1 MISQTYHLQPK
12 KIRGFLV
19 PMSNFKASDFAS
31 VKSASRKKKKS
42 SHKGHSMPTKHKKS
56 HAKKRTTATHAPK
69 KRKGAAK
76 RKRST
81 AMAQYNASGSAPVT
95 YVRGRSM
102 VGNVGAMPSEASFKR
117 AKEAAKKAAIEQ
129 TALMTSAAT
138 GAAIGYAESQNM
150 LSPLNDVS
158 PAIAGMG
165 GPTVLLGAAAF
176 ILSKFTKSKALDGI
190 AHGALTIAAYNAA
203 YAMGKPDNDP
213 PHRIAGDSEEWE

>member
-56 HAKKRTTATHAPK
+56 HGKKRTTATHAPK

-95 YVRGRSM
+95 YVRGR
-102 VGNVGAMPSEASFKR
+102 GAIVGAMPSEASFKR
-117 AKEAAKKAAIEQ
+117 AKEAAKKAAVEQ

-138 GAAIGYAESQNM
+138 GAAIGYADATGLIKDLPGAAEAAS
-150 LSPLNDVS
+150 
-158 PAIAGMG
+158 IG
-165 GPTVLLGAAAF
+165 GATVILGAAAF

-190 AHGALTIAAYNAA
+190 AHGALTVAAYNAA
-203 YAMGKPDNDP
+203 KAMATPGTA
-213 PHRIAGDSEEWE
+213 HGADSEEWE